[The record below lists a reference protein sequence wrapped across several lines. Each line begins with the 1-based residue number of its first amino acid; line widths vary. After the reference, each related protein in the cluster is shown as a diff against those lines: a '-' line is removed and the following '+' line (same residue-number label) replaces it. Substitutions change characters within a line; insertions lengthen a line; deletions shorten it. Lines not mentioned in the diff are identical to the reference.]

1 MRQVSKQLNTD
12 LDKVD
17 SNINQLQTRLKPVT
31 QMNETVGLCKRNIT
45 ESFDKIKGT
54 CDALAQAE
62 EASKALR
69 KKDIISREPAL
80 FAHWM
85 KTGQQILDTRALDG
99 YKDRDLA
106 IGDLRSALNDA
117 SANLLP
123 HLQGDLHKIADG
135 SDVRSIKLF
144 TVFLRAVERSM
155 STERFKVEVVDK
167 YQKSRLDYLAKKIEK
182 ITQKPVVDSDN
193 GHPLLAEMNSLSKLI
208 ENEYTVAHQLFFQ
221 QPAVTSTQSES
232 QFVTKF
238 DHIVIF
244 WKISE
249 KYNLLLT
256 SKLID
261 FGHQYL
267 NIDLIALNDKKIVIS
282 TDSFTLK
289 QR

>member
-1 MRQVSKQLNTD
+1 
-12 LDKVD
+12 
-17 SNINQLQTRLKPVT
+17 
-31 QMNETVGLCKRNIT
+31 
-45 ESFDKIKGT
+45 
-54 CDALAQAE
+54 
-62 EASKALR
+62 
-69 KKDIISREPAL
+69 
-80 FAHWM
+80 
-85 KTGQQILDTRALDG
+85 
-99 YKDRDLA
+99 
-106 IGDLRSALNDA
+106 
-117 SANLLP
+117 
-123 HLQGDLHKIADG
+123 
-135 SDVRSIKLF
+135 
-144 TVFLRAVERSM
+144 M

-261 FGHQYL
+261 FGH
-267 NIDLIALNDKKIVIS
+267 
-282 TDSFTLK
+282 
-289 QR
+289 